1 MSVLL
6 WFFVVLTSIKAD
18 FPLFIWG
25 ESCPK
30 VTGAPN
36 FVASKYLGVW
46 YQLSALPFAF
56 TKTSDRCTLANYTA
70 LPNGNIGVNNTGI
83 SESTGERYGAVGE
96 ASLIDGDTNAEL
108 DVQFFF
114 EPNSKGTPNYFIL
127 DTNYDE
133 YTYVWSCRSIYF
145 AHVPQL
151 WILNRQFNRPLEYIQ
166 QQTQN
171 ALEILKG
178 FGYQSGD
185 KVLKSMNVTRQTD
198 CDYSLSQG
206 KTKFL

>member
-6 WFFVVLTSIKAD
+6 WFFVALTSIKAS

-25 ESCPK
+25 EGCPD
-30 VTGAPN
+30 VTGRPN
-36 FVASKYLGVW
+36 FDASKYLGVW
-46 YQLSALPFAF
+46 YQLTALPFAF
-56 TKTSDRCTLANYTA
+56 TKTSDRCVLANYTA

-83 SESTGERYGAVGE
+83 SESTGVRYGAVGE
-96 ASLIDGDTNAEL
+96 ASLIDGDTNGDL

-114 EPNSKGTPNYFIL
+114 EPNTKGSANYFIL

-133 YTYVWSCRSIYF
+133 YTLIWSCRSIYF

-151 WILNRQFNRPLEYIQ
+151 WILNRQFTRPLEYIQ

-171 ALEILKG
+171 ALKILKG
-178 FGYQSGD
+178 FGYKSGD
-185 KVLKSMNVTRQTD
+185 KVWRSMNVTRQTD
-198 CDYSLSQG
+198 CDYSLSQE
-206 KTKFL
+206 KMKLF

>member
-6 WFFVVLTSIKAD
+6 LFIISFTSIKASV
-18 FPLFIWG
+18 PLFIWG
-25 ESCPK
+25 EGCPD
-30 VTGAPN
+30 VHGRPN
-36 FVASKYLGVW
+36 FEASKYLGVW
-46 YQLSALPFAF
+46 YQLSALPFLF
-56 TKTSDRCTLANYTA
+56 TSTSDRCVLANYTA

-83 SESTGERYGAVGE
+83 KESTGVRYGAVGE
-96 ASLIDGDTNAEL
+96 ASLIDGDTNGDL

-114 EPNSKGTPNYFIL
+114 EPSTKGSANYFIL
-127 DTNYDE
+127 DTNYEE
-133 YTYVWSCRSIYF
+133 YALIWSCRSLYF

-151 WILNRQFNRPLEYIQ
+151 WILNREFTRSLEYIQ

-178 FGYQSGD
+178 FGYKSGD
-185 KVLKSMNVTRQTD
+185 QVWRSMNVTRQTN

-206 KTKFL
+206 KMKFF